1 MEETL
6 PNALDDVRR
15 ELARANRILAHE
27 DVLDAFGHVSVRH
40 PDDPGRYLLSR
51 SRGPELVEADDILEF
66 TLDSEPVVPPTRRL
80 YSERV
85 IHGCIYQARP
95 DVHAVVHHHAP
106 SIMPFVIAGVD
117 LVPVFHL
124 GATMGAKAPFWDSRD
139 EFGDTSLLVIK
150 PEEGRS
156 LARALGSHAMVL
168 MRRHGATVAGENLHQ
183 VVFRSIYS
191 ARNAEHQWRAHALG
205 GVGPL
210 TAGEA
215 SLASGHN
222 LQPGPIERAWEYWA
236 GRLDKT
242 EALVAAARATKAPR
256 TRATARTKAGKKS
269 GVPRRKKGKR

>member
-1 MEETL
+1 L
-6 PNALDDVRR
+6 SNLDDVRR

-27 DVLDAFGHVSVRH
+27 DVVDAFGHVSVRH

-51 SRGPELVEADDILEF
+51 SRGPELVQPDDILEF

-85 IHGCIYQARP
+85 IHGCIYQVRP
-95 DVHAVVHHHAP
+95 DVHAVVHHHAL

-168 MRRHGATVAGENLHQ
+168 MRRHGATVVGDNLHQ

-215 SLASGHN
+215 SLAAGHN
-222 LQPGPIERAWEYWA
+222 LQPGPVERAWEYWA
-236 GRLDKT
+236 GRLDKV
-242 EALVAAARATKAPR
+242 ESLLRGANAIKRAPRGRATTAAKSRKA
-256 TRATARTKAGKKS
+256 TRRAA
-269 GVPRRKKGKR
+269 RKKGRR

>member
-1 MEETL
+1 L
-6 PNALDDVRR
+6 SNLDDVRR

-51 SRGPELVEADDILEF
+51 SRGPELVEPDDILEF
-66 TLDSEPVVPPTRRL
+66 TLDSAPVVPPTRRL

-117 LVPVFHL
+117 LLPVFHL

-156 LARALGSHAMVL
+156 LARALGPHAMVL
-168 MRRHGATVAGENLHQ
+168 MRRHGATVVGDNLHQ
-183 VVFRSIYS
+183 VIFRSIYS

-205 GVGPL
+205 GVGAL

-215 SLASGHN
+215 ALAAGHN
-222 LQPGPIERAWEYWA
+222 LQPGPVERAWEYWA
-236 GRLDKT
+236 GRLAKV
-242 EALVAAARATKAPR
+242 EALLAAATSPRAGSVR
-256 TRATARTKAGKKS
+256 RRAAAKS
-269 GVPRRKKGKR
+269 RPPARRKRANKRKGRR

>member
-1 MEETL
+1 RTGSARRRWLISSRHRRKRDGPKKRLSSRTRSAASFAGCRRFGWWPRRSLNDPLESSAAAQLGGNSRSREAQL
-6 PNALDDVRR
+6 LSNLDDVRR

-51 SRGPELVEADDILEF
+51 SRGPELVQPDDILEF

-124 GATMGAKAPFWDSRD
+124 GATMGTKAPFWDGRD

-168 MRRHGATVAGENLHQ
+168 MRRHGATVVGDNLHQ
-183 VVFRSIYS
+183 V
-191 ARNAEHQWRAHALG
+191 
-205 GVGPL
+205 
-210 TAGEA
+210 
-215 SLASGHN
+215 
-222 LQPGPIERAWEYWA
+222 
-236 GRLDKT
+236 
-242 EALVAAARATKAPR
+242 
-256 TRATARTKAGKKS
+256 
-269 GVPRRKKGKR
+269 